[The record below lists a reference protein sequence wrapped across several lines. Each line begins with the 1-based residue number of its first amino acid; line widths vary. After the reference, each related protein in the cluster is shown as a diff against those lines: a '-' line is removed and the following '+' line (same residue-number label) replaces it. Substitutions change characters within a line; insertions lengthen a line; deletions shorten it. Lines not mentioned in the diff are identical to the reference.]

1 MPPCDLS
8 HGPWLTVTDRLRC
21 RVASGR
27 DARDLILE
35 RPTRTDPEPW
45 GDDRTA
51 GPRAGHDGRIRGRNR
66 CTTARAVVD
75 GRHEGAP
82 PPVPGTT
89 DVWTPVTFPSL
100 RRALTRRPQP
110 STTIDP
116 TPGSTAATGTAKRTS
131 ARRPLLIGGLA
142 AVLAATGGTVA
153 VAGAHK
159 TVTLDIDGAT
169 TTVSTFAGSVGGVLE
184 AHDLRLG
191 HRDVVSPAPTTALAS
206 GDEIVVRRARQVVAL
221 VDGQESRVWVTALDA
236 DEALANLAAR
246 GGDVRLVASRSAERT
261 DLGVRL
267 DTDGPVDV
275 VVDGQA
281 HEVADASVGLERVL
295 AGLDV
300 EVGPLDRV
308 HVHHVAGDAGTRLTV
323 TVQRVVA
330 QEQATV
336 TEVPFEQV
344 VEDTDE
350 LFRGQSS
357 TAVEGVPGERTAVHR
372 VVLVDGVEES
382 RLLLSDGV
390 TREPVTE
397 VVRRGTKERPA
408 PKPAPAPAPARASGS
423 SSGSTTPAPAPST
436 VGGDVW
442 AALAQCESGG
452 NPTIVSSNGLY
463 YGLYQFSLSTWR
475 SVGGTGL
482 PTEASPAEQTQRAQM
497 LQARSGWGQWPACS
511 TKLGLR

>member
-1 MPPCDLS
+1 M
-8 HGPWLTVTDRLRC
+8 
-21 RVASGR
+21 
-27 DARDLILE
+27 
-35 RPTRTDPEPW
+35 
-45 GDDRTA
+45 
-51 GPRAGHDGRIRGRNR
+51 
-66 CTTARAVVD
+66 
-75 GRHEGAP
+75 
-82 PPVPGTT
+82 
-89 DVWTPVTFPSL
+89 TFPSL
-100 RRALTRRPQP
+100 RRALSRRPQP
-110 STTIDP
+110 STTPSDP
-116 TPGSTAATGTAKRTS
+116 SASATASDATPAPRSR
-131 ARRPLLIGGLA
+131 ARRPLLVGGLA

-169 TTVSTFAGSVGGVLE
+169 TTVSTFAGSVSGVLE
-184 AHDLRLG
+184 AHDVDLG
-191 HRDVVSPAPTTALAS
+191 PRDVVAPEVGTALAS

-221 VDGQESRVWVTALDA
+221 VDGQESHVWVTALDA
-236 DEALANLAAR
+236 DDALANLAAR
-246 GGDVRLVASRSAERT
+246 GGDVRLVASRSADRT
-261 DLGVRL
+261 ELGVRL

-275 VVDGQA
+275 VVDGET
-281 HEVADASVGLERVL
+281 HEVADASVGLEAVL

-308 HVHHVAGDAGTRLTV
+308 QVHHVAADGGPRLTV

-330 QEQATV
+330 EEQATV

-344 VEDTDE
+344 VEDTDA
-350 LFRGQSS
+350 LYRGQSE
-357 TAVEGVPGERTAVHR
+357 TAVAGVAGERTAVHR

-382 RLLLSDGV
+382 RVLLSDGV

-408 PKPAPAPAPARASGS
+408 PRPAPAPARAAS
-423 SSGSTTPAPAPST
+423 SSGGSAAAPAPATAS

-463 YGLYQFSLSTWR
+463 HGLYQFSVATWQ
-475 SVGGTGL
+475 SVGGSGL
-482 PTEASPAEQTQRAQM
+482 PSQASPAEQTERAQI

-511 TKLGLR
+511 RKLGLR

>member
-1 MPPCDLS
+1 M
-8 HGPWLTVTDRLRC
+8 
-21 RVASGR
+21 
-27 DARDLILE
+27 
-35 RPTRTDPEPW
+35 
-45 GDDRTA
+45 
-51 GPRAGHDGRIRGRNR
+51 
-66 CTTARAVVD
+66 
-75 GRHEGAP
+75 
-82 PPVPGTT
+82 
-89 DVWTPVTFPSL
+89 TFPSL

-110 STTIDP
+110 STTPDP
-116 TPGSTAATGTAKRTS
+116 SSTADTGSAKRTR

-169 TTVSTFAGSVGGVLE
+169 TTVSTFAGSVGGVLQ

-221 VDGQESRVWVTALDA
+221 VDGQENHVWVTALDA

-275 VVDGQA
+275 VVDGQT

-330 QEQATV
+330 EEQATV

-344 VEDTDE
+344 VEDSDE

-390 TREPVTE
+390 TREPVAE

-408 PKPAPAPAPARASGS
+408 PAPAPAPARS
-423 SSGSTTPAPAPST
+423 SSGGAAPAPAPAST

-463 YGLYQFSLSTWR
+463 YGLYQFSLSTWQ

-482 PTEASPAEQTQRAQM
+482 PSEASPAEQTQRAQI